1 MYDNVIFLST
11 TRDLNANKKK
21 GGNEFQKRAL
31 AKQASIIPPK
41 IVKAKSIVQ
50 VEGPSK
56 SDELWTEIVEK
67 MKYEFEITKKNIKK
81 VAIDYAVNYFK
92 EKSFELSNLY
102 TQETI
107 KLLN

>member
-1 MYDNVIFLST
+1 
-11 TRDLNANKKK
+11 
-21 GGNEFQKRAL
+21 
-31 AKQASIIPPK
+31 
-41 IVKAKSIVQ
+41 

-102 TQETI
+102 T
-107 KLLN
+107 